1 MGNCFSGQ
9 RETQSSKS
17 SSNKGGAAASNTAT
31 TATTTEKPEVKTNE
45 PSTSSVKQQENS
57 VATTPSTT
65 TTTSTEPQKT
75 QISSEEPNSSDEN
88 NNSAK
93 TLEAKPTSSSST
105 NTVETTTTSSNF
117 DSITNSFLLKPASLA
132 RYLIGPKGSTIKQL
146 QEETS
151 CKINIQDLDSD
162 TKQVSI
168 ENCTTLSPEK
178 VYQRLMAELKK
189 YGWEYDGKEK
199 QFIEHETE
207 AMKLFKELEKKISE
221 ESKLMSDCFERA
233 SKAHESGDG
242 ALAKQLSDEGKK
254 HQELMKKYQLE
265 SAQTM
270 FEHLNKDKGD
280 FEIDLHGQYVD
291 NAMEFLRKRIEKL
304 RTEKS
309 SNKLTI
315 IYGAGNHSDEKGPK
329 IKPAVLEYLK
339 EEGITFEEINHGSI
353 SANI

>member
-9 RETQSSKS
+9 RESSSSKNN
-17 SSNKGGAAASNTAT
+17 SNSAAS
-31 TATTTEKPEVKTNE
+31 KPEVKTNDVKTTKETSVGEKKAEVSSTTNTTSAKSTTSSE
-45 PSTSSVKQQENS
+45 PSKVSNTVLGDQASQK
-57 VATTPSTT
+57 PSTNA
-65 TTTSTEPQKT
+65 S
-75 QISSEEPNSSDEN
+75 
-88 NNSAK
+88 
-93 TLEAKPTSSSST
+93 
-105 NTVETTTTSSNF
+105 SSNF
-117 DSITNSFLLKPASLA
+117 DSATNSFLLKPASLA
-132 RYLIGPKGSTIKQL
+132 RYLIGPKGATIKQL

-151 CKINIQDLDSD
+151 SKINIQDLDSD
-162 TKQVSI
+162 TKQVKI
-168 ENCTTLSPEK
+168 ENTSQPEN
-178 VYQRLMAELKK
+178 VYKRLMAELKK
-189 YGWEYDGKEK
+189 YGWEYDSSEK

-280 FEIDLHGQYVD
+280 LEIDLHGQYVD
-291 NAMEFLRKRIEKL
+291 NAMNFLRKRIEKL
-304 RTEKS
+304 RSEKQ
-309 SNKLTI
+309 NKLTI

-329 IKPAVLEYLK
+329 IKPAVLEYLRN
-339 EEGITFEEINHGSI
+339 EGITFEEINHGSI